1 MLSRILGALH
11 QATEASKDAMDSR
24 QRAMVPYLAIVT
36 NNVDPQ
42 GLRRVKVTTPQAPG
56 IETPWLRRVLT
67 APHQDPPLPDIGQT
81 VLVLSIDG
89 DPMNGWFMTA
99 NNLANPPQ
107 GKGNPVADF
116 WDIVKGDR
124 HLTTQGNLTEKVGQN
139 RDLLTNES
147 VTDRAEDNH
156 LIEVGKVLTVRND
169 AGASLVFTESGH
181 VVLCD
186 AFDHCI
192 TLSGGIGNGITWD
205 LNGDSLDFVN
215 AGDVTIDGKSVIV
228 VGSKDTDNDTNNDR
242 GY

>member
-89 DPMNGWFMTA
+89 DPMNGWYLTA

-116 WDIVKGDR
+116 WDLVKGDR
-124 HLTTQGNLTEKVGQN
+124 HLTTEGNLTETVGQN

-147 VTDRAEDNH
+147 VNDRAEQNH
-156 LIEVGKVLTVRND
+156 LIDVGRALTLRND
-169 AGASLVFTESGH
+169 AGASITLSQSGFI
-181 VVLCD
+181 VIRD
-186 AFDHCI
+186 AFNHRI
-192 TLSGGIGNGITWD
+192 TLSGGVGNGITWD
-205 LNGDSLDFVN
+205 LGGDSLDFVN
-215 AGDVTIDGKSVIV
+215 AGDVTIAGKSIIV
-228 VGSKDTDNDTNNDR
+228 VGSKDSDNDTNNQR